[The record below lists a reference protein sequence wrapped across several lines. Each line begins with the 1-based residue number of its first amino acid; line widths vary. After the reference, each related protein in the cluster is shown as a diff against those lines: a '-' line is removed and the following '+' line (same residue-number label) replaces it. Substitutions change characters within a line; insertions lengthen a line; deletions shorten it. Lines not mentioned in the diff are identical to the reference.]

1 MTFPGSTVPQG
12 SIIFIEHAYII
23 KNYIFRMKLWALL
36 ALHSVAPQGFGA
48 VKSKTAKV
56 EVKRNVSFG
65 FRIHND
71 M

>member
-1 MTFPGSTVPQG
+1 
-12 SIIFIEHAYII
+12 
-23 KNYIFRMKLWALL
+23 MKLWALL